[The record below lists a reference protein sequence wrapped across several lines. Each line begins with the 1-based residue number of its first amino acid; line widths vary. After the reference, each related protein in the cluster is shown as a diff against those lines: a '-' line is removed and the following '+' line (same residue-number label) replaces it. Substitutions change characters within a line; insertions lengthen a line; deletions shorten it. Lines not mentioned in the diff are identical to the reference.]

1 MLKINENI
9 GIPIAEFRSDY
20 SRSGGPGG
28 QNVNKVNSKVQLR
41 WRPADN
47 TSLPEGVRIRL
58 LRMLAARLTK
68 DGDLLL
74 TSQRTRDQ
82 SRNLADCLGKVR
94 DLVQIAVNPPR
105 ARRPTFPTAASQ
117 RRRVEAK
124 QRHSASKK
132 LRKTPDLE
140 T

>member
-1 MLKINENI
+1 MLKIDDSI
-9 GIPIAEFRSDY
+9 RIPIEEFHAEY

-47 TSLPEGVRIRL
+47 TSLPEGVRGRV
-58 LRMLAARLTK
+58 LRMLAPRLTK
-68 DGDLLL
+68 DGDLLV

-82 SRNLADCLGKVR
+82 ARNLADCLSKVR
-94 DLVQIAVNPPR
+94 DLVLVAATPPR
-105 ARRPTFPTAASQ
+105 ARRPTRPTAASQ

-132 LRKTPDLE
+132 LRR
-140 T
+140 